1 MYEVRVIHQAGN
13 YEACRKNHR
22 GSRGMRDYS
31 EKDLINFANNNPGV
45 AVYLKPR
52 RHRSPCIKAE
62 YYKVWI
68 GATNSLPHLKYH

>member
-31 EKDLINFANNNPGV
+31 EKDLINFPNNNPGM

-62 YYKVWI
+62 YWRIICSVSRSY
-68 GATNSLPHLKYH
+68 GNDSAA